1 MTISST
7 SSTSSDTSILQLLE
21 SLLNN
26 NSNATSTGSSTAATS
41 DSAAVSNPG
50 KLFSELEKLSKSNPT
65 EFKKITAE
73 IADQLKTAASNA
85 TDPNQA
91 SFLTQLANSF
101 ETASQSGNFSDLFPH
116 KAQSTSESSTANQPY
131 GPPPSNEAVN
141 SIFSSALTQIQT
153 DLNTSSSS

>member
-26 NSNATSTGSSTAATS
+26 GSNATTGSSSAATGDSSSVS
-41 DSAAVSNPG
+41 DPG

-73 IADQLKTAASNA
+73 IADQLKTAASNT
-85 TDPNQA
+85 TDANQA
-91 SFLTQLANSF
+91 SFLNQLANSF
-101 ETASQSGNFSDLFPH
+101 ETASQSGKFSDLFPH
-116 KAQSTSESSTANQPY
+116 KAQSTSNSSTANQPY
-131 GPPPSNEAVN
+131 EPPPSNDVVN
-141 SIFSSALTQIQT
+141 SIFSSALSQIQT
-153 DLNTSSSS
+153 DLNTSSS